1 MSVRKG
7 SVNFRVFKDQN
18 KSLIKITVKFK
29 GVLPA
34 LAKISLKF

>member
-7 SVNFRVFKDQN
+7 SVNFHVFKDQN

-29 GVLPA
+29 GVLLA

>member
-7 SVNFRVFKDQN
+7 SVNFHVFKDQN